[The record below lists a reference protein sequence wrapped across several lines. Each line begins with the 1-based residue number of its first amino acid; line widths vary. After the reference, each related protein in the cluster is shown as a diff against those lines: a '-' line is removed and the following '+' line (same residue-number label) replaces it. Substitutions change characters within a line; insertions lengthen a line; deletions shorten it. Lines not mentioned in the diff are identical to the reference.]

1 MMTTTFVFPDGEEL
15 TTLRQVDIQLNHIV
29 DFKNELFR
37 VYSIRHMI
45 SDDFE
50 RVIQLHYA

>member
-1 MMTTTFVFPDGEEL
+1 MTTTFVFPDGEEL